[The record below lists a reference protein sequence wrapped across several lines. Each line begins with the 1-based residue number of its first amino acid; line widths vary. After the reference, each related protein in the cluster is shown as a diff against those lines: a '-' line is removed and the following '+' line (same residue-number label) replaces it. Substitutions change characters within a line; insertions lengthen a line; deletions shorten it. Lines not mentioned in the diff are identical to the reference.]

1 MVNRLEPFYTK
12 NMAEINQNIPEITPE
27 EERKLEKMA
36 ARRTSFKIHF
46 AIFLIA
52 NVFLWVVWYF
62 LFKGSED
69 ITFLKA
75 ILFVLIVWLLAVV
88 LHYMIVYKW
97 TKSYKEKELSSLKKL
112 HQQHLQEIA
121 ALKAEMSHENESASE
136 EDSEEEE
143 NSNSNLID

>member
-1 MVNRLEPFYTK
+1 
-12 NMAEINQNIPEITPE
+12 MAENNQNIPEISPE

-52 NVFLWVVWYF
+52 NAFLWVVWYF
-62 LFKGSED
+62 LFKGKED

-75 ILFVLIVWLLAVV
+75 ILFVLIVWTLAVV

-97 TKSYKEKELSSLKKL
+97 TKTYKEKELSSLKKR
-112 HQQHLQEIA
+112 HMEHLREIEN
-121 ALKAEMSHENESASE
+121 LKAEMLKNGDEQVETAV
-136 EDSEEEE
+136 DEEE
-143 NSNSNLID
+143 NRPRNSRIID